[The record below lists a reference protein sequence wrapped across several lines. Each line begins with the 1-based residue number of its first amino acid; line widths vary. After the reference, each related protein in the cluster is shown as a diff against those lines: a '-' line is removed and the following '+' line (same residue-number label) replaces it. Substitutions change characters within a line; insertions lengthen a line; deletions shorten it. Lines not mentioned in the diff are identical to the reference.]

1 MLWEK
6 EKEREFSYAYREETL
21 KSISRFEITVPEILG
36 SRMKAT
42 KTRSVPSPVFTSSA
56 KPSRWKRISRTK
68 AETWKAS
75 WRDTGRNCKEPV
87 LSNPRVADTTEK
99 LVEINHLCHRQ
110 NTIRCLSA
118 LGREQPAIASHSPAG
133 AILSLHSRGLS
144 DEMQFHQPGPCLTF
158 GPRVPKSV
166 WRRNQYCLS

>member
-21 KSISRFEITVPEILG
+21 KSISRFDITVPEILG
-36 SRMKAT
+36 KGSRMKAA
-42 KTRSVPSPVFTSSA
+42 KSCSVPSPVFTSSA

-87 LSNPRVADTTEK
+87 PSNPRVADATEK

-110 NTIRCLSA
+110 NTIRRLPA
-118 LGREQPAIASHSPAG
+118 LGREQPAIASHSPQRTMR
-133 AILSLHSRGLS
+133 SLHSRGLS

-158 GPRVPKSV
+158 GPWVPASV
-166 WRRNQYCLS
+166 WRRSQ